1 MKIKKIPMRTCVITR
16 EKCEKKDLI
25 RVVRTPEQE
34 VKVDETGKMN
44 GKGAYLKKDKEVIKK
59 AKQNKILEKISSQ
72 EDKQKKLLVEFKKL
86 ENKFNKA
93 SLIRNEVGQMGR
105 AISKYML
112 SGISNIA
119 SVNFSCHLVLSLLK
133 LTSFITSESL
143 FSNFTF
149 LCFI

>member
-59 AKQNKILEKISSQ
+59 AQEKKILERHLETKI
-72 EDKQKKLLVEFKKL
+72 E
-86 ENKFNKA
+86 ENIYDELINK
-93 SLIRNEVGQMGR
+93 I
-105 AISKYML
+105 
-112 SGISNIA
+112 
-119 SVNFSCHLVLSLLK
+119 
-133 LTSFITSESL
+133 
-143 FSNFTF
+143 
-149 LCFI
+149 

>member
-59 AKQNKILEKISSQ
+59 AKQNKILEKILEVKV
-72 EDKQKKLLVEFKKL
+72 EDNIYDELINLVK
-86 ENKFNKA
+86 
-93 SLIRNEVGQMGR
+93 
-105 AISKYML
+105 
-112 SGISNIA
+112 
-119 SVNFSCHLVLSLLK
+119 
-133 LTSFITSESL
+133 
-143 FSNFTF
+143 
-149 LCFI
+149 